1 MNPCCCSCDGR
12 DLSFSNGA
20 SAANEYVYDNN
31 GNLTKDSNKGITN
44 IAYNC
49 LNLPSRVTFGDGST
63 IVYTYAADGTKL
75 RTVHTISGTSTQK
88 DYCANVVYENGVQK
102 LLLTEEGYVNLSD
115 GKYYYYLKD
124 HQGNNRVVVKEDGTV
139 QETNHYYPFGG
150 VFASTGN
157 VQPYKYNGKEHDTKK
172 GLNWYDYG
180 ARHYDAALGRWLVV
194 DPLAEKY
201 YSTSAYGY
209 CLNNPVLLVDPNG
222 KEGIRYTDENGN
234 KIVESNIVVLQQA
247 PKSIPTNAT
256 AKQRAKIQKKNQRIA
271 KRNAAQLAEMKTN
284 LDAIYNGSDGKGSK
298 NSYGEYVY
306 FKFNLIGVETNDLTG
321 GDDANLKKM
330 AYEYAL
336 EGRQYGGK
344 KPVRA
349 PIVAE
354 GNTYGAFGVYSGNR
368 ISIRYDAPTKTFSHE
383 VGHSL
388 DLRDSKNMS
397 SLMSTSSSEI
407 LLPDEVDII
416 WEKATEK
423 Y

>member
-1 MNPCCCSCDGR
+1 
-12 DLSFSNGA
+12 
-20 SAANEYVYDNN
+20 
-31 GNLTKDSNKGITN
+31 
-44 IAYNC
+44 
-49 LNLPSRVTFGDGST
+49 
-63 IVYTYAADGTKL
+63 
-75 RTVHTISGTSTQK
+75 
-88 DYCANVVYENGVQK
+88 
-102 LLLTEEGYVNLSD
+102 
-115 GKYYYYLKD
+115 
-124 HQGNNRVVVKEDGTV
+124 
-139 QETNHYYPFGG
+139 
-150 VFASTGN
+150 
-157 VQPYKYNGKEHDTKK
+157 
-172 GLNWYDYG
+172 
-180 ARHYDAALGRWLVV
+180 
-194 DPLAEKY
+194 
-201 YSTSAYGY
+201 
-209 CLNNPVLLVDPNG
+209 
-222 KEGIRYTDENGN
+222 
-234 KIVESNIVVLQQA
+234 
-247 PKSIPTNAT
+247 
-256 AKQRAKIQKKNQRIA
+256 
-271 KRNAAQLAEMKTN
+271 
-284 LDAIYNGSDGKGSK
+284 
-298 NSYGEYVY
+298 
-306 FKFNLIGVETNDLTG
+306 LIGVETNDLTG

>member
-1 MNPCCCSCDGR
+1 MVVS
-12 DLSFSNGA
+12 
-20 SAANEYVYDNN
+20 
-31 GNLTKDSNKGITN
+31 
-44 IAYNC
+44 
-49 LNLPSRVTFGDGST
+49 
-63 IVYTYAADGTKL
+63 
-75 RTVHTISGTSTQK
+75 SG
-88 DYCANVVYENGVQK
+88 
-102 LLLTEEGYVNLSD
+102 
-115 GKYYYYLKD
+115 
-124 HQGNNRVVVKEDGTV
+124 GTV
-139 QETNHYYPFGG
+139 AEVNHYYPFGG

-157 VQPYKYNGKEHDTKK
+157 VQPYKYNGKELDTKK

-180 ARHYDAALGRWLVV
+180 ARHYDAALGRWFVV

-321 GDDANLKKM
+321 GGNANLKTM

-336 EGRQYGGK
+336 EGRQYGK
-344 KPVRA
+344 KRPVRA
-349 PIVAE
+349 PIVAK
-354 GNTYGAFGVYSGNR
+354 GSTNGALGIHSGNR
-368 ISIRYDAPTKTFSHE
+368 ISLAVNAPDITFPHE

-388 DLRDSKNMS
+388 GLKDYYKNGGNKG
-397 SLMSTSSSEI
+397 SLMDYPPTRMLI
-407 LLPDEVDII
+407 PGDVDII
-416 WEKATEK
+416 WERASEK